1 MGWNH
6 PGGVVCGW
14 GSEGGQG
21 GWAGFDAWC
30 PDRADSSA
38 DPSVNES

>member
-1 MGWNH
+1 MEA
-6 PGGVVCGW
+6 PGGYVCCW

-21 GWAGFDAWC
+21 GLAGFDAWC
-30 PDRADSSA
+30 PDGADSGA